1 MDTPISKTPKKSF
14 LESFFKLSENK
25 TDIKTELLAGFT
37 TYVTM
42 AYALLVIPNI
52 LKFSGMNA
60 AGLKGDA
67 AANLSAITDPVVAS
81 IFVGMCLTSAVGT
94 IIMALYGNLPFAV
107 APGIGLTAFFSYSVC
122 LTLGYTWQQAL
133 AAVFLSGLLFI
144 LITVTSIREK
154 IVDSLPENLKVAIT
168 GGIGLFIALIGLKS
182 GSIIVSNPA
191 TLVAF
196 GSFTNP
202 HTILTLIGIIIMV
215 ILMAKNVKGA
225 MLISIIL
232 TTLIGIPMGIT
243 NLSGLKLLSTPSSIA
258 PTFMAFDF
266 QGLVHHNG
274 TGFIGA
280 LTSIIMVVLTF
291 SLVDLFDTI
300 GTLVGTAQKADMIL
314 PDGKIKNMKKALLA
328 DALATTISS
337 IFGTTT
343 TATYIEST
351 AGIAEGGRTGLTSLV
366 VGILFALS
374 LFFGGVV
381 GIVPAEATAPAL
393 VIIGSLMLSAVKDI
407 NFDDFTE
414 AVPAFFTIAIM
425 PFSYSIANGIAAGI
439 IFYPIMKVFT
449 GKHKQVHP
457 IIYVLAALF
466 IIRFVLLP
474 Q

>member
-337 IFGTTT
+337 VFGTTT

-457 IIYVLAALF
+457 IIYILAVLF